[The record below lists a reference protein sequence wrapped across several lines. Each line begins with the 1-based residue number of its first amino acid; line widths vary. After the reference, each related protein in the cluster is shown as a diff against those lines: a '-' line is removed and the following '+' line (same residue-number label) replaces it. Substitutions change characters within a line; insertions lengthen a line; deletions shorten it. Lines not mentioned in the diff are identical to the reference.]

1 LAKRKIKT
9 SGKKLTDEIKADLT
23 YKEDLSVAVMNL
35 IAIEEHLAFTAM
47 KTGNDIY
54 LDVLKE
60 IRKLRVTLLKKLIG
74 SPEGELWCI
83 SKHLLSAT
91 MRLMESSTKH
101 LGEDNEEAM
110 KLEKSAF
117 DLYSLFWFLNKG
129 AEKK

>member
-1 LAKRKIKT
+1 MAKRKIKT